1 MTPTRSVDGAVTPG
15 IRIAAAWSWRF
26 LAVVGVLALVCW
38 LVSLVPVAVI
48 PVMVALLL
56 SALLTPLRAFLQR
69 HRWPKWAAVLVSLL
83 ALLIAVGGLITLV
96 VMQTR
101 SGFSGLREQS
111 VTAAEGFEA
120 WIAAPPFNV
129 TDVQLSDWLDK
140 GLTAAQAQAG
150 AIASGALK
158 AGSVIAEV
166 FTGTLLTLFTL
177 LFFLLDGRAIW
188 NWIVRL
194 FPRNARAAL
203 DVAAQSGWRTL
214 SLFVRAQLAVAG
226 INAVG
231 IGIGA
236 FALQLPLALP
246 IAVVV
251 FLGSFI
257 PIVGAIATGAVAV
270 VIALVYNG
278 WVVALIML
286 AIVIVVHQVEGHVL
300 QPLILGSAVEV
311 HPLAVVLG
319 VAAGLEIA
327 GIAGA
332 LFAVPLIATANAMI
346 TAAARHHRAPE

>member
-1 MTPTRSVDGAVTPG
+1 MPRSSPADGAVTPS

-26 LAVVGVLALVCW
+26 LAVVGVLGLVCW
-38 LVSLVPVAVI
+38 LVSQVPVAVI

-56 SALLTPLRAFLQR
+56 SALLTPLRVFLQSR
-69 HRWPKWAAVLVSLL
+69 HWPKWLAVLVTFLVLL
-83 ALLIAVGGLITLV
+83 VAVGGLVTLV
-96 VMQTR
+96 VLQTR
-101 SGFSGLREQS
+101 SGFTGLREQTL
-111 VTAAEGFEA
+111 TATRGFEA
-120 WIAAPPFNV
+120 WLAAPPFNV
-129 TDVQLSDWLDK
+129 TDVEISGWIDTGLSTLQ
-140 GLTAAQAQAG
+140 TQAG
-150 AIASGALK
+150 TIASGAVRV
-158 AGSVIAEV
+158 GSVVAEIG
-166 FTGTLLTLFTL
+166 TGTLLTLFTL
-177 LFFLLDGRAIW
+177 LFFVLDGRAIW

-194 FPRNARAAL
+194 FPRNARAAIVEAG
-203 DVAAQSGWRTL
+203 DAGWRTL

-226 INAVG
+226 INAIG

-270 VIALVYNG
+270 VIALIYNG

-286 AIVIVVHQVEGHVL
+286 AIVIVVHQLEGHVL

-319 VAAGLEIA
+319 VASGLEIA

-332 LFAVPLIATANAMI
+332 LFAVPLIATANAMV
-346 TAAARHHRAPE
+346 TAVARRQST